1 MEEEL
6 RRLLPP
12 TAVVGR
18 NLIWLEEVGSTNTYA
33 KTLAQSGAEDGTV
46 VIADGQT
53 AGRGRRERA
62 FQSPKGRG
70 LYLTALLRPNLP
82 PERLMVTTALAG
94 VAVCGA
100 EDGTVVIAD
109 GQTAGRGRRERAF
122 QSPKGRGLYLTAL
135 LRPNLPPER
144 LMVTTALA
152 GVAVCQA
159 VEETCGLR
167 PGLKWPNDPVLHGKK
182 LCGIL
187 TELTGNGELVLPGLK
202 WPNDPVLHGKKLC
215 GILTELTGNGE
226 LVLGIGV
233 NVSQT
238 AADFSPEVAALATSL
253 EQELGRPVSRAA
265 LAAALIAALDR
276 MYSALRAGEMEPY
289 LAAYRRDCVNLNK
302 QVQLLGRDGRETVTA
317 IEIDELFGLV
327 VRDADGA
334 VRTVRSGE
342 VSVRGMYGYVP

>member
-18 NLIWLEEVGSTNTYA
+18 NLIWLEEVDSTNTYA
-33 KTLAQSGAEDGTV
+33 KALAQSGAEDGTV

-53 AGRGRRERA
+53 AGRGRRERS

-82 PERLMVTTALAG
+82 PERLV
-94 VAVCGA
+94 
-100 EDGTVVIAD
+100 
-109 GQTAGRGRRERAF
+109 
-122 QSPKGRGLYLTAL
+122 
-135 LRPNLPPER
+135 
-144 LMVTTALA
+144 VTTALA

-167 PGLKWPNDPVLHGKK
+167 PGLKWPNDPVLY
-182 LCGIL
+182 
-187 TELTGNGELVLPGLK
+187 
-202 WPNDPVLHGKKLC
+202 GKKLC

-276 MYSALRAGEMEPY
+276 MYSALRSGALEPY

>member
-1 MEEEL
+1 MEEAL

-18 NLIWLEEVGSTNTYA
+18 SLICLEEVDSTNTYA
-33 KTLAQSGAEDGTV
+33 KILARSGAEDGTV

-53 AGRGRRERA
+53 AGRGRRERS
-62 FQSPKGRG
+62 FQSPRGKG
-70 LYLTALLRPNLP
+70 LYLTALLRPCLP
-82 PERLMVTTALAG
+82 PERLM
-94 VAVCGA
+94 AV
-100 EDGTVVIAD
+100 
-109 GQTAGRGRRERAF
+109 
-122 QSPKGRGLYLTAL
+122 
-135 LRPNLPPER
+135 
-144 LMVTTALA
+144 TALA

-167 PGLKWPNDPVLHGKK
+167 PGLKWPNDPVLGGKK

-187 TELTGNGELVLPGLK
+187 TELTGDGEV
-202 WPNDPVLHGKKLC
+202 
-215 GILTELTGNGE
+215 
-226 LVLGIGV
+226 VLGIGV

-238 AADFSPEVAALATSL
+238 EADFSPEVAALATSL

-265 LAAALIAALDR
+265 LAAALIGALDR
-276 MYSALRAGEMEPY
+276 MYSALRAGALGPY

-302 QVQLLGRDGRETVTA
+302 QVQLLERDGRETVTA
-317 IEIDELFGLV
+317 IGIDETFGLV
-327 VRDADGA
+327 VRAEDGT